1 MDELPGTLG
10 TPGSF
15 SLRLGQTFFSTA
27 ALLLISIGVQFS
39 RYTVF
44 RYLVTIV
51 AFTVFWSF
59 ALAAIDLFTIVTGCK
74 NLRQKGFLVI
84 IVIGD
89 WVLSLL
95 SLSAACSAAGVSDF
109 LRLNGAPLCPPSNC
123 SNGRYQLSA
132 AMTFLSWSMILVSS
146 LANFWVLASP

>member
-10 TPGSF
+10 TPGSL
-15 SLRLGQTFFSTA
+15 SLRLGQTLFSAA
-27 ALLLISIGVQFS
+27 ALLLMSVGVQSS

-51 AFTVFWSF
+51 SLTIFWSF
-59 ALAAIDLFTIVTGCK
+59 ALAVIDLFTMVTGCK
-74 NLRQKGFLVI
+74 NLRQRGFMI
-84 IVIGD
+84 IIAIGD

-95 SLSAACSAAGVSDF
+95 SLSAPCSSAGVADF
-109 LRLNGAPLCPPSNC
+109 LLLNGAPLCPPKNC

-132 AMTFLSWSMILVSS
+132 AMAFLSWFLILVSS
-146 LANFWVLASP
+146 LVNFWMLASL